1 MQKGM
6 GADEQ
11 LAGYARH
18 RTRYEKEGLLSLCN
32 ELKMEMNRIS
42 ERNLGRDD
50 RYFVKIL
57 LVILKISCS
66 YFEI

>member
-1 MQKGM
+1 M

-32 ELKMEMNRIS
+32 ELKMEMKRIS

-50 RYFVKIL
+50 RYFHLDIVKD
-57 LVILKISCS
+57 
-66 YFEI
+66 F